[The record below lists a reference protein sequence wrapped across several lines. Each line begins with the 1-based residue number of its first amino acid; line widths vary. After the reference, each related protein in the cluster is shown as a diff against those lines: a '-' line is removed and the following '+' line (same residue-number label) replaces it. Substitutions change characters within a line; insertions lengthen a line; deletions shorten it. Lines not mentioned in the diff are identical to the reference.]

1 MTKPRREMPTAIDY
15 AKPLF
20 AGLAVLADAR
30 YAVANSRLIRL
41 NNLGMPF
48 DHKDCRRD
56 GHSIA

>member
-15 AKPLF
+15 AKPLSP
-20 AGLAVLADAR
+20 DWRCSRISR